1 MRWLVTVLAAG
12 IVVLAATS
20 DVDAQA
26 LGVGGRLSWMRPD
39 AREDGPPSERFWG
52 GFARARLSRRT
63 AVEVSLDYRRFRD
76 AEGRRIRQMPLQ
88 GSLLLYPFRN
98 VIGMYLLGGIG
109 RYSDRTETPA
119 ADGDPAGAVTVSR
132 TGYHAG
138 LGGELQVGR
147 HAALHVDYR
156 YTFLHAGAEDDGP
169 YVRGAIPIPGT
180 LWLQEKV
187 DLWHEGSMWTAG
199 VTVYF

>member
-1 MRWLVTVLAAG
+1 MRSVVAALAACAMT
-12 IVVLAATS
+12 LASAGELR
-20 DVDAQA
+20 AQT
-26 LGVGGRLSWMRPD
+26 LGVGGRLSWIRAD
-39 AREDGPPSERFWG
+39 ARDDGPPSERFWG
-52 GFARARLSRRT
+52 GFARVRVSRRT
-63 AVEVSLDYRRFRD
+63 AVEVSLDYRRFTD
-76 AEGRRIRQMPLQ
+76 TDGRRIRQVPLQ
-88 GSLLLYPFRN
+88 GSLLLYPFRS

-109 RYSDRTETPA
+109 RYSDRIETPST
-119 ADGDPAGAVTVSR
+119 GDSPATQVTVSR

-156 YTFLHAGAEDDGP
+156 YTFLHAGAEADAP

-180 LWLQEKV
+180 LWLQEKL